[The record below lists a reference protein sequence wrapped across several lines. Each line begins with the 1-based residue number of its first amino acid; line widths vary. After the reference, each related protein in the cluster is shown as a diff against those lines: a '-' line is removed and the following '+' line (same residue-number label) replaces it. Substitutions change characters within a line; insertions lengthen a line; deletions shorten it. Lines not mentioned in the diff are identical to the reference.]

1 MQQPRPES
9 GKEQNAV
16 AKIGLRTQCRESFM
30 RKALD
35 MVSAPGGI
43 GAGIAPRAWRARIES
58 RLDRVPSELQ
68 LGQALKPAAILLP
81 IIEREEPTVL
91 LTKRSE
97 AMPTHAGQISFPGGR
112 FHAGDKS
119 LVDTALRELGE
130 ETGIDREFVTV
141 GGFLDPYE
149 TVNSGFMILPV
160 VGFVREGFELR
171 VNPREVAEVFEAPLD
186 YLCDPKNRSRA
197 SVERDGVMREFHT
210 IPFAGHTIWGATAEI
225 IVNLSGRLYA

>member
-9 GKEQNAV
+9 GKEQKAV

-30 RKALD
+30 RKALY

-43 GAGIAPRAWRARIES
+43 GARITTRAWRARIES
-58 RLDRVPSELQ
+58 RLDRAPSELQ
-68 LGQALKPAAILLP
+68 LGQTLKPAAILLP

-97 AMPTHAGQISFPGGR
+97 EMPTHAGQISFPGGR
-112 FHAGDKS
+112 FHAGDTS
-119 LVDTALRELGE
+119 LVDTALREFGE
-130 ETGIDREFVTV
+130 ETGIDGEFVTV

-160 VGFVREGFELR
+160 VGFIREGFTLR

-197 SVERDGVMREFHT
+197 SVERQGVMREFHT

-225 IVNLSGRLYA
+225 IVNLSGRLCV